1 MKRFHEHSSVVW
13 FYQKNGFPP
22 HPKGTA
28 EIHET
33 VFPQSFSIS
42 LFLDA
47 DFIKRT
53 FRDAVVL
60 VFIQIILDRTIL
72 RNVDD
77 RALAARVS
85 QSNQETRI
93 PVFRNAQE
101 LRHLR
106 EFDSTQH
113 SRADA
118 VAVRIQRNRPCC
130 DAHIHISPRIAAA
143 FLADKDESRRLFAYL
158 GMPSSFGRAAAQWII
173 GCILATRSGSFTS
186 T

>member
-1 MKRFHEHSSVVW
+1 MVLSEERFS
-13 FYQKNGFPP
+13 P

-118 VAVRIQRNRPCC
+118 VAVRIQRNRPVSYT
-130 DAHIHISPRIAAA
+130 HLTLPTIA
-143 FLADKDESRRLFAYL
+143 
-158 GMPSSFGRAAAQWII
+158 
-173 GCILATRSGSFTS
+173 
-186 T
+186 